1 MVVDE
6 SAVVRGLLTRAL
18 EADDAISVVATV
30 ATCEA
35 ALRTLDRK
43 DIEIIVLDF
52 EMPELDGMT
61 ALPPLLAAKP
71 GAQVIMTSTPTR
83 RNAEVSLRALSMG
96 AADCLTRPASPSEIL
111 SAAAFQRELHDKI
124 KAVAEAGRRGRVD
137 VPAAARPAA
146 ATRAPVPAVSG
157 RAAANTTIT
166 LRTAPVQRPEVIAIG
181 SSTGGPQALL
191 QIIGELGADVTQPIL
206 ITQHM
211 PADFT
216 ALLAEHV
223 ARASGRPCHE
233 ARDGEAILPGRI
245 YVAPGDRHMVVETGH
260 EANVIRL
267 TQDAPE
273 NFCRPA
279 VDPMLRSMAPV
290 YGARLLVVVLTG
302 MGVDGRNGCE
312 AVTAAGGSVIAQDE
326 ATSVVWGMPGAVAT
340 AGLCSA
346 VLPLAEIAPYVRKLA
361 LRSAA

>member
-1 MVVDE
+1 MTQRAPYRVMVVDE

-124 KAVAEAGRRGRVD
+124 KAVAEAGAFAVVVEGTSEAVARQVTAEIPIPTIGIGAS
-137 VPAAARPAA
+137 AACDGQILVTDELLGLAGDWSSGFAKRFADLG
-146 ATRAPVPAVSG
+146 PAV
-157 RAAANTTIT
+157 
-166 LRTAPVQRPEVIAIG
+166 E
-181 SSTGGPQALL
+181 
-191 QIIGELGADVTQPIL
+191 
-206 ITQHM
+206 
-211 PADFT
+211 
-216 ALLAEHV
+216 
-223 ARASGRPCHE
+223 
-233 ARDGEAILPGRI
+233 
-245 YVAPGDRHMVVETGH
+245 
-260 EANVIRL
+260 
-267 TQDAPE
+267 
-273 NFCRPA
+273 
-279 VDPMLRSMAPV
+279 
-290 YGARLLVVVLTG
+290 
-302 MGVDGRNGCE
+302 E
-312 AVTAAGGSVIAQDE
+312 AVTAYAGEVRDRRFPAAGGD
-326 ATSVVWGMPGAVAT
+326 T
-340 AGLCSA
+340 
-346 VLPLAEIAPYVRKLA
+346 
-361 LRSAA
+361 